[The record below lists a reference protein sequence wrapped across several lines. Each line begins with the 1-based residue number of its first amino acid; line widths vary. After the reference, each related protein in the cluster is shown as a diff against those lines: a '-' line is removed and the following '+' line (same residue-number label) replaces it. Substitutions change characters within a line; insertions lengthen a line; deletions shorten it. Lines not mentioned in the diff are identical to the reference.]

1 MSTAGAG
8 AALTLAMRFALI
20 AAAALLAGCAKLPF
34 GSINDL
40 TYEHWTHPAK
50 DIRAF
55 RNDEYECARDN
66 PSIRRAR
73 ASAMRERC
81 MIAKGWSR
89 K

>member
-1 MSTAGAG
+1 
-8 AALTLAMRFALI
+8 MRYMLI
-20 AAAALLAGCAKLPF
+20 AAAALLVGCAKMPY

-40 TYEHWTHPAK
+40 TYDQWTHPTKSIA
-50 DIRAF
+50 DF

-81 MIAKGWSR
+81 MIAKGWGR